1 MEQVIVGTSLNINR
15 KVEGS
20 IVYFGKLPFFF
31 FLRGY
36 SCGFRIFYRT
46 IVSKDWIFRKTIIH
60 IFFSVINLYKELNNL
75 RKNSN
80 YSK

>member
-31 FLRGY
+31 LPGY
-36 SCGFRIFYRT
+36 SCGFCIFYTT
-46 IVSKDWIFRKTIIH
+46 IASLKDWIFRKTIIQ
-60 IFFSVINLYKELNNL
+60 IFSSMINLYKELNNL
-75 RKNSN
+75 
-80 YSK
+80 SK